1 MEKIL
6 LKNNTTLDIHKI
18 SNNGNN
24 LEITFLNADILELE
38 NIFSA
43 SDNLEKIILQDE
55 NDTVM
60 TVYKN
65 YAVFNS
71 IRKDK
76 NVEIDV
82 ITELKADVI
91 TVSLNQEP
99 EWIVENR
106 KLKEQL
112 HLQDGAIMDLGNIVS
127 TMATSEGEGQ

>member
-6 LKNNTTLDIHKI
+6 LKNNTTLNIHKI

-43 SDNLEKIILQDE
+43 SANLEKIILQDE

-82 ITELKADVI
+82 ISELKADVI

>member
-24 LEITFLNADILELE
+24 LEITFLNADIIELE

-43 SDNLEKIILQDE
+43 SANLEKIILQDE